1 MTRLRAWLMALAVM
15 LAITDAIAQS
25 KMNLTGTVIESDTN
39 EPVVAATVRVM
50 TLKDSTF
57 VDGISTDTAGIFRLV
72 DVKKLRQGK
81 FALKISCIG
90 YIPKFLD
97 LDNLRSGDNN
107 LGIITLHPDTKML
120 SETVITGRASKVRVD
135 GDSLVYDPSA
145 YRVQEGSTLEALVKL
160 LPGAK
165 IDDDGKITINGKEIT
180 KILVDGKE
188 FFLNNMDIAL
198 KNIPVEMIEKVK
210 SYERKSDLTRIT
222 GIDDGEEEQ
231 VLDLS
236 VKKEMKRGWFG
247 NANAG
252 YGTESRYNNRLMANR
267 FWEENNFTILG
278 SVRNTP
284 ERWGWGGNS
293 GLHNTKEI
301 GGNWTTKTEKLETG
315 GSLNYRYRGD
325 EVLNESESENFV
337 TQRGRFSQSRNMSL
351 NSNHNI
357 DGNVRLEWKPDTMTN
372 IMFRPNFGWSKGM
385 GYSEW
390 WSKNWDINPDTE
402 EEDLANTNDNHS
414 QSRNNNAWINGFGQY
429 NRKFNNR
436 GRNITLRLNGGYS
449 EGRSQS
455 LSAADIMTSLQTT
468 QNNRYYNTPSRNYNV
483 GANITYSE
491 PIADRTYIQLS
502 YRYDYSYSLNDR
514 QAEIY
519 DSNAYQELAQLIQ
532 QNHYDLANVL
542 EMMEQMG
549 YERQTVDKLSQYS
562 EYHNY
567 NQTISLQFRRVR
579 DKYNFNVGVDALP
592 QQSKLNYKYMGKEY
606 PEIRRKVFNMAPRMY
621 FKYNFSKTTNMDFRY
636 RGRTS
641 QPGMTNL
648 LDITDDSDPLNIRKG
663 NPGLKPSFSHNIDAH
678 YNTYNADAQRGLW
691 SYLYAGVTQNSI
703 ANKTVYDRTTGVR
716 TTMPMNINGNWNGG
730 TGAGFNTA
738 MGREKHFYLNLDGH
752 IHYSHNVGFYNN
764 ATDMSM
770 DNEDIRSVT
779 NNIRFDGTLQTSFR
793 NDWIDIGVRGNL
805 NYSHMKNNITDNG
818 NNNTYRFSYGP
829 RLELTM
835 PWGTK
840 ISSDF
845 GVQNRRGYSQA
856 SMNTTEMIWN
866 ASVAHSFLKG
876 KALTVKAEFFDILG
890 EQSTIS
896 RRVDAFSRSDSKS
909 NDIYQY
915 GMFSLLYRFS
925 ILGGKNTMGTS
936 DERSERR

>member
-1 MTRLRAWLMALAVM
+1 MALAVM

-278 SVRNTP
+278 SLRNTP

-357 DGNVRLEWKPDTMTN
+357 NGNVRLEWKPDTMTN

-414 QSRNNNAWINGFGQY
+414 QSRSNNAWINGFGQY

-663 NPGLKPSFSHNIDAH
+663 NPGLKPSFSHNVDAH